1 MGVLNVTPDSF
12 FDGGHYFKPGQAI
25 DRGIRLEDEG
35 ADILDIG
42 GESTRPPHFVELPFE
57 EETRRIL
64 PVIEGLR
71 KRLSIPISVDT
82 YKAAV
87 ARRAIAA
94 GAEIVND
101 IGGLR
106 FDSNLAAVVAET
118 KVAVV
123 IMHSRGTP
131 TAMHGLPQ
139 SSGIVRLVVSGLRA
153 RVQKARKAGILL
165 SRIVIDPGIGFG
177 KQLRENLKLLHN
189 LNSLRQLQLPI
200 LVGASRK
207 SFLGQILGLPAESRL
222 LGSIAAATVAALEG
236 AHILRVHDVKE
247 TIQVMRVCDAI
258 LRGNV

>member
-12 FDGGHYFKPGQAI
+12 FDGGHYFKPEQAI

-42 GESTRPPHFVELPFE
+42 GESTRPPHVVELPFE

-71 KRLSIPISVDT
+71 KRLRIPISVDT

-94 GAEIVND
+94 GAEMVND
-101 IGGLR
+101 VGGLR
-106 FDSNLAAVVAET
+106 FDGNLASVVAET
-118 KVAVV
+118 KAAVV
-123 IMHSRGTP
+123 IVHSRGSP
-131 TAMHGLPQ
+131 TTMHGLPP

-153 RVQKARKAGILL
+153 RIRKARKAGIPL

-177 KQLRENLKLLHN
+177 KQPHESLKLLHN
-189 LNSLRQLQLPI
+189 LNSLRQLKLPI
-200 LVGASRK
+200 LVGVSRK
-207 SFLGQILGLPAESRL
+207 SFLGQILRQPVESRL
-222 LGSIAAATVAALEG
+222 IGSLAAASVAVVEG

-247 TIQVMRVCDAI
+247 TVQVLKICDAI